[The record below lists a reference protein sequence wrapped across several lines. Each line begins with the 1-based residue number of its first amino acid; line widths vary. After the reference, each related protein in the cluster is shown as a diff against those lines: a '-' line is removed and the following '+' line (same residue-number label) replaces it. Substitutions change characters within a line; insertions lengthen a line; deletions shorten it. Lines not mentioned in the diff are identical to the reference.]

1 MTVSLKLLFLQLWWT
16 RLNPYELCFTIVNW
30 RITFAERESFY
41 TFNASTALQ
50 KAFACDGFFK
60 VIVPFVTFPRWNGK
74 SLIFTPVLLLSTGE
88 LRFFKRYKK
97 L

>member
-1 MTVSLKLLFLQLWWT
+1 MNSVLLLSTAGF
-16 RLNPYELCFTIVNW
+16 RLLSFEVLNKAKCL
-30 RITFAERESFY
+30 SFY
-41 TFNASTALQ
+41 AFNASTALQ

-60 VIVPFVTFPRWNGK
+60 VIVPFVTIPRWNGK

-88 LRFFKRYKK
+88 LPLFKRYKK